1 MKLDKLASLG
11 LGFGDEARGSQRVFR
26 AALDALSRPGRI
38 VTVEHD
44 AQVPGGAHSASA
56 ALMLALLDSDCTLW
70 LSPLLVQS
78 GSAAWLRFHTGCQLV
93 TEPRQ
98 AQFAWV
104 ACDDAIPA
112 LTQLRPGT
120 DEYPDQS
127 ATLVLD
133 VGSFNLAGTAQTW
146 TLTGPGIEGETTL
159 AVDGLTT
166 DFAAQWNDN
175 HDRFPRGVDVYLAAA
190 NSLVGLPRS
199 TRLTVAA

>member
-1 MKLDKLASLG
+1 
-11 LGFGDEARGSQRVFR
+11 
-26 AALDALSRPGRI
+26 
-38 VTVEHD
+38 
-44 AQVPGGAHSASA
+44 
-56 ALMLALLDSDCTLW
+56 
-70 LSPLLVQS
+70 
-78 GSAAWLRFHTGCQLV
+78 V

-104 ACDDAIPA
+104 ACDDAIPE